1 MPSAASDPENLA
13 GAVLLRTID
22 FYGDDGPYGHLPR
35 VPHGKQVRDFA
46 DGWREHTPAAAG

>member
-1 MPSAASDPENLA
+1 MISAASDPENLA
-13 GAVLLRTID
+13 GAVLLRTTG

-46 DGWREHTPAAAG
+46 DGWREHTPAAGG